1 MHHLGPRYCGNF
13 QDPELIRFFTYEAAT
28 SLNMFL
34 SGVTAKNLS
43 DITPL
48 LKVVKDGMSL
58 SESSIVFSI
67 TPHHLIDQSDGTVT
81 TVGNRPSRESPNI
94 FKVEGDVFAVKVFC
108 LDLSLWKIGGAAVA
122 LRLIQLARVSNDS
135 VSWIAS

>member
-58 SESSIVFSI
+58 SESAIVFSI
-67 TPHHLIDQSDGTVT
+67 TPHHRIDQSDGTVT
-81 TVGNRPSRESPNI
+81 TVGNGPSREFPNI
-94 FKVEGDVFAVKVFC
+94 FKVEGDVFAVNVSC

-122 LRLIQLARVSNDS
+122 LRLLQLARVSNDS
-135 VSWIAS
+135 FPWIAS